1 MDTIIEGADTISSMP
16 DVILHHILSFVPIGL
31 AIRTSVLSKRWKH
44 VWCETPCL
52 DFSPYVRTPTARDIN
67 QTLISYRALKIT
79 EFHLGK
85 LELEDWLP
93 ESQLDSWIEFAM
105 SRNVEKLSLI
115 MSYCFDEENYRF
127 PDCFYHSSS
136 LENLTIDFDM
146 IPRCA
151 VSWKCLRTLILSH
164 SFQPVAAD
172 VLSGC
177 PVLETL
183 ALLSC
188 GGTQC
193 IDLSNSPSL
202 TTLTIIRRKYYSI
215 QGSMEI
221 VAPHV
226 RNLNLG
232 NTDEPCT
239 LVDVSSL
246 ALCRLGIALYL
257 AQLRDVPFPTLKV
270 QTVTLYTMFAISV
283 IPGIVKLLQNSPGLK
298 KLVVHVMD
306 LECIQERDMER
317 YLHSQGLNW
326 DHCLRSKY
334 EAFPSLKETLDTLA
348 QEKTS
353 PPPEMISS
361 RKGTPQPLHLEH
373 SNYED
378 FEKFIEETSC
388 SNFNHDPEKSS
399 VASDVKESSDPQS
412 LPEHRDNPEDQTD
425 LKDCSADSS
434 APNAL
439 ILKFASSGSVPSAEK
454 LNSIFN
460 RYGPLTEAE
469 TRVMKKGKKARVVFK
484 RDEDAETAFSSSGK
498 YSIFGPSLLSYSLK
512 YVCPKAKENN
522 ITQ

>member
-67 QTLISYRALKIT
+67 QTLISYRALRIT

-188 GGTQC
+188 GGPQC

-246 ALCRLGIALYL
+246 ALCRLGISVEDQPYVEIDLLQLENMMLKIL
-257 AQLRDVPFPTLKV
+257 AKV
-270 QTVTLYTMFAISV
+270 QNVQ
-283 IPGIVKLLQNSPGLK
+283 KLTFDAAFLQ
-298 KLVVHVMD
+298 VYM
-306 LECIQERDMER
+306 
-317 YLHSQGLNW
+317 
-326 DHCLRSKY
+326 
-334 EAFPSLKETLDTLA
+334 
-348 QEKTS
+348 
-353 PPPEMISS
+353 
-361 RKGTPQPLHLEH
+361 
-373 SNYED
+373 
-378 FEKFIEETSC
+378 
-388 SNFNHDPEKSS
+388 
-399 VASDVKESSDPQS
+399 
-412 LPEHRDNPEDQTD
+412 
-425 LKDCSADSS
+425 
-434 APNAL
+434 
-439 ILKFASSGSVPSAEK
+439 
-454 LNSIFN
+454 
-460 RYGPLTEAE
+460 
-469 TRVMKKGKKARVVFK
+469 
-484 RDEDAETAFSSSGK
+484 
-498 YSIFGPSLLSYSLK
+498 
-512 YVCPKAKENN
+512 
-522 ITQ
+522 

>member
-246 ALCRLGIALYL
+246 ALCRLGISVEDQPYVEIDLLQLENMMLKILAKVQNVQKLTFDAAFLQTLSL

-283 IPGIVKLLQNSPGLK
+283 MPG
-298 KLVVHVMD
+298 M
-306 LECIQERDMER
+306 ERDMER

-326 DHCLRSKY
+326 WDQCWRSKY
-334 EAFPSLKETLDTLA
+334 EGFPSLKGFCNGKANLILELSASFIEIVLKNVETLDTLV
-348 QEKTS
+348 
-353 PPPEMISS
+353 
-361 RKGTPQPLHLEH
+361 LE
-373 SNYED
+373 
-378 FEKFIEETSC
+378 F
-388 SNFNHDPEKSS
+388 
-399 VASDVKESSDPQS
+399 
-412 LPEHRDNPEDQTD
+412 
-425 LKDCSADSS
+425 
-434 APNAL
+434 
-439 ILKFASSGSVPSAEK
+439 
-454 LNSIFN
+454 
-460 RYGPLTEAE
+460 
-469 TRVMKKGKKARVVFK
+469 
-484 RDEDAETAFSSSGK
+484 
-498 YSIFGPSLLSYSLK
+498 K
-512 YVCPKAKENN
+512 YVS
-522 ITQ
+522 IVLRR